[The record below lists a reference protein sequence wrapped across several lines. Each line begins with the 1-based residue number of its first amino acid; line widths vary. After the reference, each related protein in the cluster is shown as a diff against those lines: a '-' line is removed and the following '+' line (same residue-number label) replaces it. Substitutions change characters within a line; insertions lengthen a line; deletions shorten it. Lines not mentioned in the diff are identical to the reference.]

1 MSEPAPSLGHAVFLD
16 RDGVLNRAMR
26 DAKMRPIPPRCRAE
40 FEILPGA
47 AEACARLKRAG
58 FTLICV
64 TNQPDIARGTI
75 DAAFVDWVNTEVV
88 AACGLDQLRVCPHD
102 DADDCSC
109 RKPRPGMLVDAATEF
124 RLDLA
129 RSIMIGDRF
138 RDIEAGQAA
147 GCRTILVT
155 YGYPERPP
163 NHPPDL
169 VVGSLAEAADA
180 ILADPPSLNDHRE

>member
-1 MSEPAPSLGHAVFLD
+1 MSEPAPTFGRAVFLD

-26 DAKMRPIPPRCRAE
+26 DAKMRPLPPRSRAE
-40 FEILPGA
+40 FEILPGVV
-47 AEACARLKRAG
+47 EACARLKRAG

-64 TNQPDIARGTI
+64 TNQPDIARGTA
-75 DAAFVDWVNTEVV
+75 DVAFVDWVNAEVA

-102 DADDCSC
+102 DADDCPC
-109 RKPRPGMLVDAATEF
+109 RKPKPGMLVDAATEF

-129 RSIMIGDRF
+129 RSVMIGDRF

-147 GCRTILVT
+147 GCRTILVD
-155 YGYPERPP
+155 YGYPERAPSR
-163 NHPPDL
+163 PPDL

-180 ILADPPSLNDHRE
+180 ILAR